1 MTFFH
6 LLGFTKQLI
15 FGSSTS
21 VTKLNLF
28 FDGSHVFKEPAGIVC
43 HAFEVFSRGYILI
56 ELKII
61 IVFFL

>member
-1 MTFFH
+1 MKFFH
-6 LLGFTKQLI
+6 LLGFTKELL

-21 VTKLNLF
+21 VTELNLF
-28 FDGSHVFKEPAGIVC
+28 LEASHFLKEPAGIVC

-56 ELKII
+56 ALKII